1 MNIEEKIVY
10 CVFFYNWILVV
21 VPLYVL
27 NFSQIV
33 LTYLLLFPKRKRSII
48 FALIFQ
54 WFSSILEEIKKKVIL
69 SCLTW

>member
-1 MNIEEKIVY
+1 MNIGEKY
-10 CVFFYNWILVV
+10 YTMCFFYNQILIV

-33 LTYLLLFPKRKRSII
+33 LTYLLLFLKRKRSII

-54 WFSSILEEIKKKVIL
+54 RFSSILEEIKKKLIL
-69 SCLTW
+69 SCLT